1 MTLRHKN
8 QGKWAKRVLERGLS
22 KQDEGTQAAIA
33 EQLHLHNLL
42 TRKMN
47 SVKENSSS
55 DDSSCEDD
63 EDMDS
68 SDEEGA
74 SKLLAKAKEKTIK
87 LMEQEDEVPDSGVLS
102 LPFMVY
108 SAHSCCLLI
117 VYLTALF
124 CILSPCS
131 VWNEIL
137 RSLKG
142 SPGKR
147 MAQKRNSKDELC
159 FSLHFYFSGH

>member
-1 MTLRHKN
+1 MRIVGIACVTQARMTLRHKN

-47 SVKENSSS
+47 SMKDNSSS
-55 DDSSCEDD
+55 DDSSDEDD
-63 EDMDS
+63 EDFNS

-74 SKLLAKAKEKTIK
+74 SKLLAKAKENTIK

-108 SAHSCCLLI
+108 I
-117 VYLTALF
+117 
-124 CILSPCS
+124 
-131 VWNEIL
+131 
-137 RSLKG
+137 
-142 SPGKR
+142 
-147 MAQKRNSKDELC
+147 
-159 FSLHFYFSGH
+159 

>member
-1 MTLRHKN
+1 MMQARMTLRHKN

-47 SVKENSSS
+47 SMKDNSSS
-55 DDSSCEDD
+55 DDNSD
-63 EDMDS
+63 EDGEDFDS

-74 SKLLAKAKEKTIK
+74 SMLLAKAKENTIK
-87 LMEQEDEVPDSGVLS
+87 LMEQEDEVPESGVLS

-108 SAHSCCLLI
+108 IKLIRLFVYIFSLPYLCSLLLCLLGM
-117 VYLTALF
+117 
-124 CILSPCS
+124 
-131 VWNEIL
+131 
-137 RSLKG
+137 K
-142 SPGKR
+142 
-147 MAQKRNSKDELC
+147 
-159 FSLHFYFSGH
+159 FYESEMDF